1 MSIKEMEYI
10 IDKMVADDWEQIRSI
25 YLEGISTGH
34 ATFEADAPIW
44 EEWDSSH
51 MHECRLVARTGNDV
65 LGWAALSPASNRCA
79 YSGVA
84 EVSVY
89 VGGKYQGQ
97 GIGGEL
103 LTSLIDE
110 SEKIGIWTLQ
120 VGVFPENIN
129 SINLHKRYGFRE
141 VGRRE
146 KLGKMSYGSLEGI
159 WRDIVLMERRS
170 KSVGTD

>member
-1 MSIKEMEYI
+1 MSIKEREYI

-25 YLEGISTGH
+25 YLEGISTGD
-34 ATFEADAPIW
+34 ATFEEGAPSW

-51 MHECRLVARTGNDV
+51 IHECRLAARKGNDV

-84 EVSVY
+84 EVSLY
-89 VGGKYQGQ
+89 IGSNYQGQ
-97 GIGGEL
+97 GIGGQL

-120 VGVFPENIN
+120 AGIFPENTN
-129 SINLHKRYGFRE
+129 SINLHKRCGFRE

-146 KLGKMSYGSLEGI
+146 KLGKMSYGSLKGT
-159 WRDIVLMERRS
+159 WRDVVLIERRS
-170 KSVGTD
+170 KSVGID